1 MTDRVLTLTLTGFTP
16 AGYEI
21 SMQML
26 DVTNDKLE
34 TAIAWLDE
42 RSKVVGIRPV
52 CGVVDKNG
60 QRQATDAELPE
71 CPIHKCPME
80 RHDKGASHW
89 YSHKVTG
96 EDGTEKW
103 CRGK

>member
-1 MTDRVLTLTLTGFTP
+1 MAERVMTLTLTGFTP

-21 SMQML
+21 AVQIL
-26 DVTNDKLE
+26 DVTNDKLIE
-34 TAIAWLDE
+34 AIAWMDQ
-42 RSKVVGIRPV
+42 RSALVGIRPV
-52 CGVVDKNG
+52 AGQIDKNG
-60 QRQATDAELPE
+60 TRTATDAELPT
-71 CPIHKCPME
+71 CPIHNCAME
-80 RHDKGASHW
+80 RHDKGAAHW